1 MDEWNPLKTYLGRP
15 KDYTGVQGGPRKTK
29 TVMRNVAF
37 LLATVVVVGLS
48 AGLAH
53 ASTQVTVLGSTT
65 VPIKHDNL
73 RLVRVRKVHDLVGD
87 QTQDVVI
94 DALEAKV
101 AVLTPLLSFPS
112 NLALAPLL
120 SPPHITRHNS
130 LGNLRTFQVCEGH
143 LNERTPI
150 HGDSQNGMRLDGRRT
165 RILERYM
172 EIEVISFPA
181 QSRSSYHARVFS
193 SAGRKNFSL
202 CQVPHSR
209 GSSKCDAGREEK
221 PVSGVSSRTA
231 KRQRLRPLRG
241 LLLGSCPSNK
251 NSVTPNVSVLGS

>member
-15 KDYTGVQGGPRKTK
+15 KDCTRMQGGPRKTK

-37 LLATVVVVGLS
+37 LLAIVVVVGLS

-53 ASTQVTVLGSTT
+53 AGTQITVQGSTT

-87 QTQDVVI
+87 QTQDIVI

-101 AVLTPLLSFPS
+101 AVLTPLLGFPS
-112 NLALAPLL
+112 NLALAPLF

-130 LGNLRTFQVCEGH
+130 LGNLRTFQVCEGY

-150 HGDSQNGMRLDGRRT
+150 HGDSQNGTGLDGRRT

-172 EIEVISFPA
+172 EMEVISFPA
-181 QSRSSYHARVFS
+181 QSRSSYHARVFQCWTQELFPLPG
-193 SAGRKNFSL
+193 AAL
-202 CQVPHSR
+202 Q
-209 GSSKCDAGREEK
+209 
-221 PVSGVSSRTA
+221 
-231 KRQRLRPLRG
+231 RQQ
-241 LLLGSCPSNK
+241 
-251 NSVTPNVSVLGS
+251 